1 MWIKHLRKGYGMT
14 MQKRKRTEVVTTGDH
29 HVTVGLDIGYGA
41 TKAVT
46 TDQQIIFPSVAGY
59 AQEIAFGAEELVNKY
74 PSEHIIDDE
83 GAWFVGALAL
93 HQVGNNEL
101 LQLQG
106 RTANSDEAGMLF
118 RRRMMKVALAKI
130 IRATDGD
137 VVHVRL
143 ATGLPVDHMRDSG
156 LLKECLLGQHLIR
169 TNNAQF
175 VANIV
180 ECRVMP
186 QPYGAIYSSM
196 FTERG
201 ESSEYHI
208 SEKTAVVDIGRY
220 TVDCTLDDNGEYI
233 QPQSGS
239 VESGMYTAQ
248 QRIATTLE
256 QDFREKPTFDQIE
269 ETLRTGYLR
278 AFGEPVDYRQ
288 EVNEALKPVR
298 SATLALMSRLWKTGM
313 GIDEIYVVGGG
324 AAVVGGDIQR
334 AYRQAKIMENA
345 QFRNA
350 MGYLRYSLYKQR
362 QTA

>member
-1 MWIKHLRKGYGMT
+1 MT
-14 MQKRKRTEVVTTGDH
+14 IQKRKVAPVQAAPTNLTI
-29 HVTVGLDIGYGA
+29 GLDIGYGA

-46 TDQQIIFPSVAGY
+46 TDQEIIFPSVAGY
-59 AQEIAFGAEELVNKY
+59 AQEIAFGAEDLVNKY

-83 GAWFVGALAL
+83 GAWFVGSLAL
-93 HQVGNNEL
+93 HQVGSNEL

-106 RTANSDEAGMLF
+106 RTSNSDEAGMLF

-130 IRATDGD
+130 IRITDGD
-137 VVHVRL
+137 VVHVRV
-143 ATGLPVDHMRDSG
+143 ATGLPVDHMRDTQ
-156 LLKECLLGQHLIR
+156 LLKETLLGQHLIR
-169 TNNAQF
+169 TNNASF
-175 VANIV
+175 VANV
-180 ECRVMP
+180 TECRVMP

-196 FTERG
+196 FTEHG
-201 ESSEYHI
+201 DSSEYHI

-248 QRIATTLE
+248 QRIAATLE
-256 QDFREKPTFDQIE
+256 ADFRQKPTFDQIE

-288 EVNEALKPVR
+288 DVNEALKPVR

-334 AYRQAKIMENA
+334 AYRQAKIMDNA

-362 QTA
+362 QMA